1 MGHQGTVQHLGV
13 SARWAATASPVLEWI
28 GEGMVFSVP
37 SELQPGEERCPLG
50 AVAADRG
57 RQV

>member
-1 MGHQGTVQHLGV
+1 MQLLGV

-50 AVAADRG
+50 AVAGDRG